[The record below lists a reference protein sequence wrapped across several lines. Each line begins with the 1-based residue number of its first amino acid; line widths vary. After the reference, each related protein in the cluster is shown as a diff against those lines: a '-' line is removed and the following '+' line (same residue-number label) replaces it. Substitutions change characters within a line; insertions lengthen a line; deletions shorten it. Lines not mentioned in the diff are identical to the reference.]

1 LTPKEHEDAS
11 GILPGVTGDEEAA
24 RLRREHPRWVVFWL
38 AREGQYRAR
47 PLFRAP
53 RGSVASA
60 ATPAELVVQMDQIE
74 VAARKPRD
82 SSPDTGTAAA
92 DHHK

>member
-1 LTPKEHEDAS
+1 LTSKEHDDAS
-11 GILPGVTGDEEAA
+11 GVLPVVTGDEEAA

-53 RGSVASA
+53 RESVASA
-60 ATPAELVVQMDQIE
+60 ATPAELVVQMDKIE
-74 VAARKPRD
+74 VAARKRRD
-82 SSPDTGTAAA
+82 SSPDIGTAAA
-92 DHHK
+92 DNDR